1 MMLVGPM
8 KRKMI
13 LSVVLTMVI
22 TIMVFAVIGILLIS
36 RYSDRIE
43 RLEAQ
48 AEVEERY
55 VLNSDLPVNHV
66 ITRAD
71 LVLKQVKAETIP
83 ADSFS
88 KETIVTADN
97 KEMITAATGEAFK
110 TGDRIQSIEFLIG
123 RRLKV
128 DATKNTILTDGILFE
143 LDEEINKDTRIQE
156 FNMILLPSNLVENE
170 YIDVR
175 LLLPTGEDYSV
186 LIGKKVESYVNDTI
200 FIRLTE
206 DEILTMGS
214 AIVEAYM
221 TEGAKLYANKYVNPS
236 TQLYKYETIDYVAR
250 YDAAFDAVLEALR
263 AAEEAE
269 LRTEIL
275 IEQPELSEEEITA
288 LVANRLTVSSADVTL
303 EQIVANSTLTIDIAS
318 VIKNAKETNDTAT
331 LDKYSNYTVRS
342 KNEIERTYAVRTEVL
357 DAIIRNPNIL
367 QVVKNGFTADRNIE
381 EELAE
386 IEMNEMAGIVSPN
399 EDEVSRIKEALTKE
413 LETQRNER
421 ISYLESL
428 IEE

>member
-1 MMLVGPM
+1 MLVGPM

-128 DATKNTILTDGILFE
+128 DATKNTILKDVILF
-143 LDEEINKDTRIQE
+143 
-156 FNMILLPSNLVENE
+156 
-170 YIDVR
+170 
-175 LLLPTGEDYSV
+175 
-186 LIGKKVESYVNDTI
+186 
-200 FIRLTE
+200 
-206 DEILTMGS
+206 
-214 AIVEAYM
+214 
-221 TEGAKLYANKYVNPS
+221 
-236 TQLYKYETIDYVAR
+236 
-250 YDAAFDAVLEALR
+250 
-263 AAEEAE
+263 
-269 LRTEIL
+269 
-275 IEQPELSEEEITA
+275 
-288 LVANRLTVSSADVTL
+288 
-303 EQIVANSTLTIDIAS
+303 
-318 VIKNAKETNDTAT
+318 
-331 LDKYSNYTVRS
+331 
-342 KNEIERTYAVRTEVL
+342 
-357 DAIIRNPNIL
+357 
-367 QVVKNGFTADRNIE
+367 
-381 EELAE
+381 
-386 IEMNEMAGIVSPN
+386 
-399 EDEVSRIKEALTKE
+399 
-413 LETQRNER
+413 
-421 ISYLESL
+421 
-428 IEE
+428 